1 VQLLYQIAL
10 HGKRDLPWAADP
22 KSGFDMTLLR
32 MLSFQPNTSKLN
44 IENPPVKKS
53 QPANKPA
60 VTQPPVNVGNVNN
73 TDTKEPQTSA
83 PLAGEVVNHS
93 NANASVLTSPAS
105 QQKPEALPEA
115 NLTTPK
121 LKQEQKPQSSSD
133 IPVNEQFKEE
143 EVADSLPSVS
153 EDTLISV
160 DLSPANW
167 TQIISELKLSALT
180 RQLAENSAFIRCE
193 ERTLQLSL
201 SPELAH
207 LATTKSKERLEQ
219 ALQQKLDQNVSVTFN
234 HDTGSMHSGPTVA
247 VERAEQLA
255 QKQQQAI
262 ESIQTDP
269 TIEVIKNTF
278 NARVVESTIK
288 PLD

>member
-1 VQLLYQIAL
+1 
-10 HGKRDLPWAADP
+10 
-22 KSGFDMTLLR
+22 
-32 MLSFQPNTSKLN
+32 
-44 IENPPVKKS
+44 
-53 QPANKPA
+53 
-60 VTQPPVNVGNVNN
+60 
-73 TDTKEPQTSA
+73 
-83 PLAGEVVNHS
+83 
-93 NANASVLTSPAS
+93 
-105 QQKPEALPEA
+105 
-115 NLTTPK
+115 
-121 LKQEQKPQSSSD
+121 
-133 IPVNEQFKEE
+133 VNEQFKEE
-143 EVADSLPSVS
+143 EVVDSLPSVS